1 MNLEEFETQYQARLE
16 ENLNDLQTTILL
28 AAQLENRIHVL
39 GRNLQNMSQIVE
51 DFIREQKAE

>member
-1 MNLEEFETQYQARLE
+1 MNLEEFETQYRARLE
-16 ENLNDLQTTILL
+16 ENLNDLQTAVLL

-51 DFIREQKAE
+51 EFIREKKAE